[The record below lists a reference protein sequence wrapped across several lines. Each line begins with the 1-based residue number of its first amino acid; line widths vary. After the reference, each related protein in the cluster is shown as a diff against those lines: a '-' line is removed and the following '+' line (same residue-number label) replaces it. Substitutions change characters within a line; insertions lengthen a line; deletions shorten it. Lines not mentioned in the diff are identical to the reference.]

1 MICKNCGNN
10 VKSIMSTWQI
20 IFGVILIIIG
30 CIIFGVLYMEFCSKT
45 TCPVCNNNVYIK
57 NTSLSNS
64 QNDAKNKYQESDILF
79 AVQDIQDNIEN
90 IK

>member
-1 MICKNCGNN
+1 MICKNCGND
-10 VKSIMSTWQI
+10 VKPIMSTWQI
-20 IFGVILIIIG
+20 IFGVILVIIG
-30 CIIFGVLYMEFCSKT
+30 FIIFGVLYMEFCNKT

-79 AVQDIQDNIEN
+79 AVQDNIEN